1 MNKSINI
8 LDKEYL
14 QWVKDLCGR
23 YRQSQIKAAVKVNV
37 EQLKFNWLLG
47 RDIVELHVEERWG
60 ESVITQLSKD
70 LREAIPNAAG
80 LSKSNIYYCRKFYL
94 LYKDALKT
102 FHQLGGKNETGMGIY
117 IVLDGNRNADHVFCR
132 WRAAGGSADC
142 RNHACFLSVVFL
154 LIAAQKKNRHTTVLI
169 FAY

>member
-60 ESVITQLSKD
+60 ESVITRLSKD

-94 LYKDALKT
+94 LYKDALKLST
-102 FHQLGGKNETGMGIY
+102 NLVEKMKRNYSTKLVEYLKSHGDT
-117 IVLDGNRNADHVFCR
+117 IV
-132 WRAAGGSADC
+132 
-142 RNHACFLSVVFL
+142 
-154 LIAAQKKNRHTTVLI
+154 
-169 FAY
+169 

>member
-1 MNKSINI
+1 MYKSEKTRCIE
-8 LDKEYL
+8 DRDP
-14 QWVKDLCGR
+14 WVEMGLC
-23 YRQSQIKAAVKVNV
+23 
-37 EQLKFNWLLG
+37 F
-47 RDIVELHVEERWG
+47 
-60 ESVITQLSKD
+60 
-70 LREAIPNAAG
+70 
-80 LSKSNIYYCRKFYL
+80 CCF
-94 LYKDALKT
+94 
-102 FHQLGGKNETGMGIY
+102 FGGKNETGMGIY

>member
-1 MNKSINI
+1 M
-8 LDKEYL
+8 
-14 QWVKDLCGR
+14 
-23 YRQSQIKAAVKVNV
+23 
-37 EQLKFNWLLG
+37 
-47 RDIVELHVEERWG
+47 
-60 ESVITQLSKD
+60 
-70 LREAIPNAAG
+70 
-80 LSKSNIYYCRKFYL
+80 IYAF
-94 LYKDALKT
+94 
-102 FHQLGGKNETGMGIY
+102 FGGKNETGMGIY

>member
-1 MNKSINI
+1 M
-8 LDKEYL
+8 
-14 QWVKDLCGR
+14 KDLCGR

-94 LYKDALKT
+94 LYKDALKLST
-102 FHQLGGKNETGMGIY
+102 NLVEKMK
-117 IVLDGNRNADHVFCR
+117 RNYSTKLVEYLKSHGDT
-132 WRAAGGSADC
+132 
-142 RNHACFLSVVFL
+142 
-154 LIAAQKKNRHTTVLI
+154 IA
-169 FAY
+169 